1 MNIVIDMCI
10 SQLQQNRP
18 AGISRFWIDFIP
30 ELKKGLQGYN
40 VTLLQRGM
48 SPIPDSFRDSNICYL
63 PWYAMGPSDRLDADD
78 SILSDACEN
87 LHADVFMSTYYT
99 RAPGVRNVLRIHDMI
114 PELFHWDLTQP
125 EWMSKKRA
133 IETASAFVCTSLCT
147 ANDLVRIY
155 HSQPDAVRVSYT
167 AAARH
172 FRPSTSEEVDAFRR
186 KYEISKPYFLMVGNH
201 SHYKNGVNAIK
212 AYELSVNLQNRYE
225 LVIVGSEVRYVGVSK
240 HVIQIGWLS
249 DNELCAAYTGAEALV
264 YPSAYEGFGLPVLEA
279 MRCGCPSII
288 GNVASLPEVAGDAAI
303 YVDPNDADSIQ
314 EGMLRVAY
322 ETELRTRALAR
333 AQTFSWEK
341 VVNAY
346 KEVFEGEWDVQ
357 DKRDSVGV
365 LR

>member
-10 SQLQQNRP
+10 FQLQQQRP

-30 ELKKGLQGYN
+30 ELKKGLQGHN
-40 VTLLQRGM
+40 ITLLQRGM
-48 SPIPDSFRDSNICYL
+48 SPIPEGIRDTNICYL
-63 PWYAMGPSDRLDADD
+63 PWYAMGPSNRLDADD

-99 RAPGVRNVLRIHDMI
+99 RATGVLNVLRIHDMI

-125 EWMSKKRA
+125 EWMSKRRA
-133 IETASAFVCTSLCT
+133 IEAADAFVCTSLCT

-155 HSQPDAVRVSYT
+155 HSQPDTVRVSYT

-172 FRPSTSEEVDAFRR
+172 FHPSTLEEVNAFRE
-186 KYEISKPYFLMVGNH
+186 KYKISKPYFLMVGNH
-201 SHYKNGVNAIK
+201 SHYKNGVNAVK
-212 AYELSVNLQNRYE
+212 AYELSGNLQSRYE

-240 HVIQIGWLS
+240 RVVQIGWLL

-288 GNVASLPEVAGDAAI
+288 GNVASLPEVAGDTAI
-303 YVDPNDADSIQ
+303 YIDPNDADSIQ
-314 EGMLRVAY
+314 EGMLNVVHVP
-322 ETELRTRALAR
+322 ELRDKVLAR

-341 VVNAY
+341 VVDVY
-346 KEVFEGEWDVQ
+346 EKVLEGEWNVQ
-357 DKRDSVGV
+357 DKRNSVSV